1 MALTGTFE
9 RALDDKN
16 RIAVPKTLREEF
28 ALSSSSS
35 ASAEEGTQ
43 QLYVTQG
50 QNKSLVLYAP
60 AEFEALAQKLAA
72 SSSHRAEVQIFE
84 RLLFS
89 RAEKIECDGQGRIR
103 IPERLAEFAQLKRD
117 VMLLGVRDHA
127 ELWDKGI
134 WTEFEQRHSAAFDEM
149 AQAAFA

>member
-1 MALTGTFE
+1 MVLTGTYE
-9 RALDDKN
+9 RTLDDKN

-28 ALSSSSS
+28 ALSSPSL
-35 ASAEEGTQ
+35 ASAEGGA
-43 QLYVTQG
+43 QLYLAQG
-50 QNKSLVLYAP
+50 QDKSLVLYSP
-60 AEFEALAQKLAA
+60 AAFEALAQKLA
-72 SSSHRAEVQIFE
+72 SHRAEARNFQ

-89 RAEKIECDGQGRIR
+89 QAEKVEWDGQGRIR

-127 ELWDKGI
+127 EIWDKGI
-134 WTEFEQRHSAAFDEM
+134 WNEFEQQHSARFDEM

>member
-1 MALTGTFE
+1 MVLTGTFE

-28 ALSSSSS
+28 ALSSL
-35 ASAEEGTQ
+35 ALAEGGT
-43 QLYVTQG
+43 QLYVAQG
-50 QNKSLVLYAP
+50 QDKSLVLYAP
-60 AEFEALAQKLAA
+60 AAFDALAQKLAD
-72 SSSHRAEVQIFE
+72 SSSHRAEVLNFE
-84 RLLFS
+84 RMLFS
-89 RAEKIECDGQGRIR
+89 RAEKVEWDGQGRIR

-127 ELWDKGI
+127 EIWDKGI
-134 WTEFEQRHSAAFDEM
+134 WNEFEQRHSARFDEM

>member
-1 MALTGTFE
+1 MVLTGRFE

-28 ALSSSSS
+28 ALSLT
-35 ASAEEGTQ
+35 ASAEGGT
-43 QLYVTQG
+43 QLYVAPG
-50 QNKSLVLYAP
+50 QDKSLVLYAP
-60 AEFEALAQKLAA
+60 AAFEALAQTLAA
-72 SSSHRAEVQIFE
+72 SSSHRAEVLNFE
-84 RLLFS
+84 RMLFS
-89 RAEKIECDGQGRIR
+89 RAEKIEWDGQGRIR

-127 ELWDKGI
+127 ELWDKEV
-134 WTEFEQRHSAAFDEM
+134 WNEFEQRHSARFDEM

>member
-1 MALTGTFE
+1 
-9 RALDDKN
+9 
-16 RIAVPKTLREEF
+16 
-28 ALSSSSS
+28 
-35 ASAEEGTQ
+35 
-43 QLYVTQG
+43 
-50 QNKSLVLYAP
+50 
-60 AEFEALAQKLAA
+60 
-72 SSSHRAEVQIFE
+72 SSHRAEVQIFE

-127 ELWDKGI
+127 ELWDKEI